1 MAFSPSFRLW
11 SYFTMHSVFVIGDL
25 GSFFNELYHGI
36 ISWQFL
42 QFVVAFLSFFGF
54 VLTSATL
61 LVLAERKVMAW
72 MQDRLGPYHTGPWG
86 LLQTVADVA
95 KLLLKE
101 DIHAGQTD
109 KAVFLFAP
117 SVFLAPVIAAFAVL
131 PFSPYLTMPGSALAT
146 GIVYLVAMSSLD
158 VVGVV
163 MAGWASNNKYSLI
176 GGLRSAAQ
184 MISYELPLVLALVG
198 VVMLTSV
205 LDPHGS
211 GIGTISLRA
220 IMDFQVA
227 GNYPGK
233 GIGFWDFIFQGFTP
247 WAWFFLVQPLM
258 LVIYYTCGLA
268 ETNRAPFD
276 LPEAESE
283 LVAGYLT
290 EYSGM
295 RWALFFLGEYGNM
308 TIVSAIASY
317 LFLGGFSGPGVAYL
331 TGLHTPLWGLI
342 GNLLALTYFILKVYL
357 LCFVFIWVR
366 STLPRLRSDQLMQFA
381 WLILIPVTL
390 ANIVLTGAIFLVTDA
405 LHLAPWIYLIILG
418 VLNWI
423 GLFAFFWVV
432 GRATVASTRRAQAPA
447 IRAQLR
453 STSVP
458 ASPALPLR
466 DGIPGKA
473 PQLPQEA
480 SVSGTRSS
488 E

>member
-1 MAFSPSFRLW
+1 
-11 SYFTMHSVFVIGDL
+11 MHSALISGDII
-25 GSFFNELYHGI
+25 NELYNGI
-36 ISWQFL
+36 FSWQFL

-86 LLQTVADVA
+86 SLQTVADVV

-101 DIHAGQTD
+101 DIKPAQTD
-109 KAVFLFAP
+109 KAIFWLAP

-131 PFSPYLTMPGSALAT
+131 PFSPYLGLPGTALAT
-146 GIVYLVAMSSLD
+146 GIIYLVAMSSLD

-163 MAGWASNNKYSLI
+163 MAGWSSNNKYALI
-176 GGLRSAAQ
+176 GGLRAAAQ

-198 VVMLTSV
+198 VIMLTSI
-205 LDPHGS
+205 LDPNGA
-211 GIGTISLRA
+211 GIGTISIRDIISLQA
-220 IMDFQVA
+220 SSM
-227 GNYPGK
+227 YPGK

-258 LVIYYTCGLA
+258 LIIYYTCGLA

-295 RWALFFLGEYGNM
+295 RWAMFFLGEYGNM
-308 TIVSAIASY
+308 TIVSAIATT
-317 LFLGGFSGPGVAYL
+317 LFLGGWSGPGVAYL
-331 TGLHTPLWGLI
+331 TGLGSLGWGFL
-342 GNLLALTYFILKVYL
+342 GNILGVTYFITKIYA
-357 LCFVFIWVR
+357 LCIVFIWVR

-381 WLILIPVTL
+381 WLILIPTTL
-390 ANIVLTGAIFLVTDA
+390 LNILITGGIYLVLNAFGVSNLWFLIVLGVVNWAMMFLF
-405 LHLAPWIYLIILG
+405 IRI
-418 VLNWI
+418 
-423 GLFAFFWVV
+423 V

-447 IRAQLR
+447 IRARQR
-453 STSVP
+453 ST
-458 ASPALPLR
+458 
-466 DGIPGKA
+466 
-473 PQLPQEA
+473 QLPERSTASENITA
-480 SVSGTRSS
+480 SV
-488 E
+488 

>member
-1 MAFSPSFRLW
+1 
-11 SYFTMHSVFVIGDL
+11 MHSMFVLGDV
-25 GSFFNELYHGI
+25 GSFFTGLGHGI

-54 VLTSATL
+54 VLTSATI
-61 LVLAERKVMAW
+61 LVLAERKVMGW

-86 LLQTVADVA
+86 SLQTVADVL

-101 DIHAGQTD
+101 DIHAGNTD
-109 KAVFLFAP
+109 KGLFLFAP
-117 SVFLAPVIAAFAVL
+117 AVFLAPAIAAFAVL
-131 PFSPYLTMPGSALAT
+131 PFSPYVGLPGTALAT
-146 GIVYLVAMSSLD
+146 GIIYLVAMSSLD

-184 MISYELPLVLALVG
+184 MISYELPLVLALIG
-198 VVMLTSV
+198 VVMLTSI

-211 GIGTISLRA
+211 GVGTISVKE
-220 IMDFQVA
+220 IMDFQA
-227 GNYPGK
+227 SSLYPGK
-233 GIGFWDFIFQGFTP
+233 GIGFWDFIFKGFTP

-258 LVIYYTCGLA
+258 IIIYYICGLA

-295 RWALFFLGEYGNM
+295 RWAMFFLGEYGNM
-308 TIVSAIASY
+308 TVVSAIATM
-317 LFLGGFSGPGVAYL
+317 LFLGGWSGPGVAYL
-331 TGLHTPLWGLI
+331 TGLHSLGWGFL
-342 GNLLALTYFILKVYL
+342 GNILALGYFIGKIYG

-390 ANIVLTGAIFLVTDA
+390 ANILITGALYLILNALHINNTIFLIV
-405 LHLAPWIYLIILG
+405 LG
-418 VLNWI
+418 VINWLMMF
-423 GLFAFFWVV
+423 GFFWIV
-432 GRATVASTRRAQAPA
+432 GKATVATTRRAQAPA
-447 IRAQLR
+447 IRARQR
-453 STSVP
+453 SIALELP
-458 ASPALPLR
+458 GRAS
-466 DGIPGKA
+466 A
-473 PQLPQEA
+473 PQLPAPA
-480 SVSGTRSS
+480 SPLVEQPGVASGVQQ
-488 E
+488 